1 MSYFNNKT
9 VWVTG
14 ASSGI
19 GKAIALE
26 ASAQGAHL
34 VISSRKESDLILVKD
49 LCKNSQVDILPL
61 DLADHQG
68 LANILNENRVLLSN
82 VDVLINNAGI
92 SQRSVV
98 QETGFEVYK
107 KLMEVNYLGTVLIS
121 KAVLPV
127 FLKRGNGHFVTI
139 TSMAGKFG
147 VPLRSGYSA
156 SKMALHGFFE
166 ALRAEI
172 SGTDVK
178 ITMVCPGYI
187 RTDISKNALT
197 GDGSPQGTMD
207 EAQLNG
213 MDVKVMA
220 RKVLS
225 AVASGKEVYN
235 VGGFKE
241 VYLADIVSRWFPRL
255 FRKIIANSKVT

>member
-1 MSYFNNKT
+1 MSYFHNKI

-26 ASAQGAHL
+26 AAAQGAHL
-34 VISSRKESDLILVKD
+34 VISSRKEKDLILVRE
-49 LCKNSQVDILPL
+49 LCKDSQVDLLPL
-61 DLADHQG
+61 DLADHQD
-68 LANILNENRVLLSN
+68 LDKILNQHKELLSK
-82 VDVLINNAGI
+82 VDILINNAGI

-98 QETGFEVYK
+98 KETGFEVYK
-107 KLMEVNYLGTVLIS
+107 KLMDVNYLGTVLIS
-121 KAVLPV
+121 KAILSN
-127 FLKRGNGHFVTI
+127 FLKSGNGHFVTI

-166 ALRAEI
+166 ALRAEVSETNI
-172 SGTDVK
+172 K

-220 RKVLS
+220 TKVLS
-225 AVASGKEVYN
+225 AVSRGKAVYN

-255 FRKIIANSKVT
+255 FRRIIANSKVT